1 MAWAI
6 WPKGRLVALEAPVE
20 GSFRTFPLETEK
32 RTIHLNFKTPP
43 GGYVQVQVTD
53 RRYQP
58 LPGRSFDD
66 CDWLIGDQIDRQ
78 VSWNGET
85 DLGHDGKRHSFPWI
99 SHALRR
105 ALQRRIQIIRA
116 T

>member
-1 MAWAI
+1 M
-6 WPKGRLVALEAPVE
+6 E
-20 GSFRTFPLETEK
+20 GSFRTFPLETDK
-32 RTIHLNFKTPP
+32 RNVHLNFKTPP
-43 GGYVQVQVTD
+43 GGYVQVQVLD

-85 DLGHDGKRHSFPWI
+85 DLGHEDSGPLSLGFR
-99 SHALRR
+99 LRCAELYSVEFR
-105 ALQRRIQIIRA
+105 
-116 T
+116 